1 MSEKSGFVKKYRLDV
16 IVISLILLAS
26 ISILAITGLTKSEG
40 AYVEVEID
48 GSVEGTYPLFIDG
61 EYSLNGGSNTLT
73 VEGGVAYMS
82 YSNCPDHTCENTGK
96 VKYVGQTIVCLPNR
110 LSITV
115 VGESDDSV
123 DFIS

>member
-48 GSVEGTYPLFIDG
+48 GSVVGTYPLFIDG